1 MLRIAL
7 YVLLLGGLDGQT
19 VEPFEFHSNFW
30 TNLHH
35 FLFQQGLSN
44 AQVQGLTPEDAA
56 SWNRAVQFYKRTLV
70 SHDLLFDQGMREI
83 ETALARA
90 EGRPSIEAGPGLS
103 TELRDVLSEAA
114 PIYKDRWWP
123 QHDRANRL
131 WIDLATPLVRNFG
144 SELVNETSAAY
155 ESPWPQRPVRVD
167 VVEYTNWGGAYTF
180 TDESV
185 HSFVSSASPA
195 NQGFA
200 ALEVL
205 FHEATHGIVEDDAG
219 RLADEI
225 SKDGKALHKRN
236 PKNLVHAVIFFTAG
250 ELTRRAL
257 AEVGVDY
264 EPYAMKNGLYARA
277 GWTHYVSALDLFWA
291 RHLDGGASLEQAVR
305 QIVEAL
311 QGPY

>member
-7 YVLLLGGLDGQT
+7 YVLLAGGLEGQT
-19 VEPFEFHSNFW
+19 VEPFEFHSNLW

-35 FLFQQGLSN
+35 FLFQQALSN
-44 AQVQGLTPEDAA
+44 AQTQGLTPEDAA
-56 SWNRAVQFYKRTLV
+56 SWNRAVQFYKRMLV

-83 ETALARA
+83 ETALVRA
-90 EGRPSIEAGPGLS
+90 EGQPSIEAGPGLS
-103 TELRDVLSEAA
+103 AELRDVLSEAA
-114 PIYKDRWWP
+114 TIYKDHWWP
-123 QHDRANRL
+123 QHDRTNRF
-131 WIDLATPLVRNFG
+131 WIELVTPLVRNFG
-144 SELVNETSAAY
+144 PKLVHETSAAY

-167 VVEYTNWGGAYTF
+167 VVEYANWGGAYTF

-185 HSFVSSASPA
+185 HSFVSSASPG

-205 FHEATHGIVEDDAG
+205 FHEATHGIVEDDSG

-225 SKDGKALHKRN
+225 SKDSKALHKRN
-236 PKNLVHAVIFFTAG
+236 PNNLVHAVIFFTAG

-264 EPYAMKNGLYARA
+264 EPYATKNGLYARA

-291 RHLDGGASLEQAVR
+291 RHLNGAASLEEAVR
-305 QIVEAL
+305 QIVQAL
-311 QGPY
+311 QGP